1 MNSAIYEVKL
11 KHSAQKEVKSLA
23 AEVRGRVISILK
35 TLSDNPRPYGC
46 RKLVGAKNRWR
57 VRVGDYRVIYTID
70 DSFHLVEIIAVRHR
84 SKAYD

>member
-1 MNSAIYEVKL
+1 MWQRLHSSRHHQSRGDHARSFQAGSCLILRVSQETFDLPKANSAQD
-11 KHSAQKEVKSLA
+11 HQ
-23 AEVRGRVISILK
+23 
-35 TLSDNPRPYGC
+35 
-46 RKLVGAKNRWR
+46 RWR